1 MSPGQNGL
9 RATNKDGSISRQS
22 IAKPTDGGFV
32 ELPPRSKA
40 TIFAEDVRGSGIP
53 AARLDIGPNSRLGF
67 DSRRCHGGH
76 QTTGLGGGRLLSPSS
91 LITAPFDG
99 DGTFTPS
106 TVYAAKDANSIS
118 PSHGFPKQDAF
129 ELLPP
134 DLSSTDLRN
143 MIVEQKRLI
152 DALVLRVKEQ
162 ADVVSK
168 PVTSSGSES
177 NDDVSQQHHCEH
189 QAAAHSVMKST
200 SPEVLHNTA
209 TPMLVIQPTSYD
221 GLRPSSS
228 MWYNTMMETLSPW
241 HAVLQQLAMVR
252 PDLGAAGMLGIRA
265 WTLIPAVL
273 LLLLGKHT
281 TWGWSWVQSKT
292 YDPGGSCRCALP
304 LRPDVAIMGGR
315 TGGRRTVGGRAGGRR
330 TMGGRAGGRPT
341 MGGRAALL
349 WGA

>member
-1 MSPGQNGL
+1 MQDPMSLGQDGL
-9 RATNKDGSISRQS
+9 RATNKDGSNSGQS
-22 IAKPTDGGFV
+22 IARPADGGFV
-32 ELPPRSKA
+32 ELPPKSKA
-40 TIFAEDVRGSGIP
+40 TIFAEDIRGYGIP
-53 AARLDIGPNSRLGF
+53 AARLDIGPTSMSL
-67 DSRRCHGGH
+67 DCDLRRYGGH
-76 QTTGLGGGRLLSPSS
+76 QTTGIGGGRLLSLSS

-106 TVYAAKDANSIS
+106 TVYTAKEV
-118 PSHGFPKQDAF
+118 HGFPKQDAF

-134 DLSSTDLRN
+134 DLSSMDLQN
-143 MIVEQKRLI
+143 MIVKQKRLI
-152 DALVLRVKEQ
+152 NALVLRVKEQ

-200 SPEVLHNTA
+200 APEVLHNTA

-228 MWYNTMMETLSPW
+228 MWCNTMMETLSPW

-281 TWGWSWVQSKT
+281 TWGWSWVQ
-292 YDPGGSCRCALP
+292 
-304 LRPDVAIMGGR
+304 
-315 TGGRRTVGGRAGGRR
+315 
-330 TMGGRAGGRPT
+330 
-341 MGGRAALL
+341 
-349 WGA
+349 